1 MRDFANDG
9 TQSRRNFLKAAGL
22 GTAACMTCLGGGTTS
37 KPASAAEPEKRK
49 RPLTLSLASYT
60 TRKFDLDQTLVIAKR
75 AGLEVICLKSFH
87 LPMDATAEQIAAVR
101 AKVEEAGIKLYG
113 GGVIGLKN
121 QQQIDQAFEYAKA
134 AGMTKIIGGPVPEM
148 LPAIEKK
155 VQQYDI
161 EVCIHNHGPGDSH
174 FPTPAIGYEK
184 IKDLDKRIGF
194 CHDIGHTTRYGADAV
209 AETKQ
214 FADRMLDFHF
224 KDVTET
230 TKSGHATPC
239 GRGVI
244 DLPAMVRTLIEID
257 YRGYVSFEYEEHA
270 DDPLPGLAESVGYVR
285 GLMDAM

>member
-9 TQSRRNFLKAAGL
+9 NQSRRNFLKAAGL
-22 GTAACMTCLGGGTTS
+22 GTAACMACLADGGTA
-37 KPASAAEPEKRK
+37 KLASAAEPEKRK

-87 LPMDATAEQIAAVR
+87 LPMNATPEQIAAVR

-161 EVCIHNHGPGDSH
+161 EVCIHNHGPGDS
-174 FPTPAIGYEK
+174 
-184 IKDLDKRIGF
+184 
-194 CHDIGHTTRYGADAV
+194 
-209 AETKQ
+209 
-214 FADRMLDFHF
+214 
-224 KDVTET
+224 
-230 TKSGHATPC
+230 
-239 GRGVI
+239 
-244 DLPAMVRTLIEID
+244 
-257 YRGYVSFEYEEHA
+257 
-270 DDPLPGLAESVGYVR
+270 
-285 GLMDAM
+285 